1 MKINMKTQILY
12 PGDEKKASE
21 ILKSGGIVA
30 LPTETVYGLG
40 ADGLNETAIKKIFVA
55 KGRPSDNPLI
65 LHIAEPEELL
75 DLALE
80 VPEKAQ
86 KLIDNFWPG
95 PLTVILKKTDIVP
108 KAVSGGL
115 DTVAI
120 RCPSNEVIKKVIKY
134 LKRPIAAPSANISG
148 KPSPTKFSHVLNDL
162 DGKIDA
168 ILDGGDC
175 EIGLESTVIA
185 FDSETPRILRP
196 GKITK
201 EQIENLIGDV
211 IIDPA
216 VTGKIK
222 EGQKVLSPGMKYK
235 HYAPKAK
242 VVVIKSNREKY
253 VDYVNK
259 NSDEST
265 LSLCFDEDI
274 PNIKGKYISYG
285 SESDD
290 ISQANLFFDALRKI
304 DTINEVNLV
313 FARCPRSEGV
323 GLAVYNRLLRSSG
336 FEVIT
341 L

>member
-1 MKINMKTQILY
+1 MKINMKTQILH
-12 PGDEKKASE
+12 PGDEKKASD

-40 ADGLNETAIKKIFVA
+40 ADGLNESAIKKIFVA

-65 LHIAEPEELL
+65 LHIAEPE
-75 DLALE
+75 DLSNLVLE
-80 VPEKAQ
+80 VPKKAQ
-86 KLIDNFWPG
+86 VLIDNFWPG
-95 PLTVILKKTDIVP
+95 PLTIILKKTDIVP

-115 DTVAI
+115 DTVAV
-120 RCPSNEVIKKVIKY
+120 RCPSNEAIKKVIKH
-134 LKRPIAAPSANISG
+134 LKRPIAAPSANLSG
-148 KPSPTKFSHVLNDL
+148 KPSPTKFSHVLHDL

-185 FDSETPRILRP
+185 FNEELPRILRP

-201 EQIENLIGDV
+201 EQIEDLIGDV
-211 IIDPA
+211 ILDPA
-216 VTGKIK
+216 VMGKIK
-222 EGQKVLSPGMKYK
+222 SGQKIMSPGMKYK

-242 VVVIKSNREKY
+242 VIVIKSNSEKY
-253 VDYVNK
+253 IDYVNK
-259 NSDEST
+259 NSSENT
-265 LSLCFDEDI
+265 LSLCFDEDKKY
-274 PNIKGKYISYG
+274 IKGKCISYG
-285 SESDD
+285 KESDD

-304 DTINEVNLV
+304 DTLDEVNLV
-313 FARCPRSEGV
+313 FARCPRREGV
-323 GLAVYNRLLRSSG
+323 GLAVYNRLIRSSG